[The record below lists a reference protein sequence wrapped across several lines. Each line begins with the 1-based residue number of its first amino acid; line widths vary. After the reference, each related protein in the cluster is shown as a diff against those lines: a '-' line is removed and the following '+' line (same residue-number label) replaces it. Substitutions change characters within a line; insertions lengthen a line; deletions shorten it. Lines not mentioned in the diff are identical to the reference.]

1 MSVLQN
7 DVLQLWVL
15 SPSPFQSNIRRG
27 VLKAGHGH
35 VPRGAT
41 SMGTHWEGGLLPEA
55 VPTSRAA
62 FPFLLPQK
70 GIPHPFAAP
79 PLGCTQG
86 AEPQPQVWGQP
97 CATLPFL
104 GGQLWALQP
113 PVIGCY
119 FARCRSSCCCTLL
132 HTACTGPQAGG
143 EAAVLSPRYGF
154 VLIFSFFIESGWAAA
169 QHTARGMWCRAGHGH
184 NEGNGTHP
192 DVAM

>member
-1 MSVLQN
+1 MLKANVSAAKRPAAASASQPCCLESSIQ
-7 DVLQLWVL
+7 
-15 SPSPFQSNIRRG
+15 RG
-27 VLKAGHGH
+27 VPKAGHH
-35 VPRGAT
+35 HQPHGAT
-41 SMGTHWEGGLLPEA
+41 SIGTHRGGGLLLEV

-62 FPFLLPQK
+62 FPSQLPK
-70 GIPHPFAAP
+70 KRIHHPLAAP
-79 PLGCTQG
+79 PLGCSEG

-132 HTACTGPQAGG
+132 HTACTGPQAGR

-154 VLIFSFFIESGWAAA
+154 VLIFSFFIESGGGSSTTHGQGEVVPCWPWA
-169 QHTARGMWCRAGHGH
+169 Q
-184 NEGNGTHP
+184 
-192 DVAM
+192 